1 MASRRPY
8 IHLRLAHGPGRD
20 FRIGCDEPQAHLCER
35 SIRART
41 VRPALA
47 WRRWRL
53 ACGLFAPPYD
63 GLVKALGEDTLAAT
77 PARTSPEG
85 EPPRG
90 APSSDERVRASATA
104 GDGSY
109 APVVLFDGVCNLCD
123 RTIQF
128 IVDHERSAS
137 LRFASLQS
145 DVAHDLIEKAF
156 GSDEA
161 ERLLGGMGE
170 GRGPESVVLVDGERG
185 YTHSTA
191 ALRIAGHLRAPY
203 RWLVAFA
210 IVPRPIRD
218 VVYRWIARNRYRWF
232 GKSETCRVPTPE
244 LRARFLA

>member
-1 MASRRPY
+1 MA
-8 IHLRLAHGPGRD
+8 PGRD
-20 FRIGCDEPQAHLCER
+20 FRIGFD
-35 SIRART
+35 ARRWRT
-41 VRPALA
+41 SAGGSANPYGPACS
-47 WRRWRL
+47 RVERWRL
-53 ACGLFAPPYD
+53 ACGLFVPPYD
-63 GLVKALGEDTLAAT
+63 VLVKSLDEHMFAAA

-85 EPPRG
+85 EPTRG
-90 APSSDERVRASATA
+90 APSSEERVRASATA
-104 GDGSY
+104 NDG
-109 APVVLFDGVCNLCD
+109 APGPVVLFDGVCNLCD

-145 DVAHDLIEKAF
+145 DAAHDLIEKAF

-161 ERLLGGMGE
+161 KHLLGEIRGE
-170 GRGPESVVLVDGERG
+170 RGPDSVVLVDGERG

-191 ALRIAGHLRAPY
+191 ALRIARHLRAPY
-203 RWLVAFA
+203 RWLFAFA

-218 VVYRWIARNRYRWF
+218 LVYRWIARNRYRWF

>member
-1 MASRRPY
+1 MA
-8 IHLRLAHGPGRD
+8 
-20 FRIGCDEPQAHLCER
+20 
-35 SIRART
+35 
-41 VRPALA
+41 
-47 WRRWRL
+47 RWRL
-53 ACGLFAPPYD
+53 ACGLVIAPYD
-63 GLVKALGEDTLAAT
+63 GLVKALDEHTLAAA

-90 APSSDERVRASATA
+90 ARSSDERVRASATA
-104 GDGSY
+104 DDGSH

-145 DVAHDLIEKAF
+145 DIAHDLIEKAF

-161 ERLLGGMGE
+161 KRLLGGIRE
-170 GRGPESVVLVDGERG
+170 GRGPDSVVLVDGDRG

-191 ALRIAGHLRAPY
+191 ALRIARHLRAPY
-203 RWLVAFA
+203 RWLGAFA